1 MKFISV
7 SYRQNKEFKTPET
20 WLYRI
25 RAFSGI
31 LEVLSVNNI
40 VISID
45 NIAYKGEYFQN
56 GVSYFFG
63 QYSKIA
69 TYLPFKLHRFIKKQK
84 PDVVLVQGLHHP
96 LQIIQLRLALGK
108 KTKII
113 AHHHAE
119 KPFTGIKKQIQRKAG
134 HYVDA
139 FLFASHAI
147 GMDWVD
153 KGNITSAK
161 KIHEIMEVSSI
172 FYPIEK
178 TEAKLKTHAL
188 GHPIFLWVGR
198 LNANK
203 DPLNV
208 VKAFLKYVAVKPDAH
223 LYMIYHTEELL
234 DDIKALL
241 NNTPNENTI
250 TLIGKIPNDDLL
262 YWYNSADFL
271 ISGSFY
277 EGSGTAV
284 CEAMSCGCIPLVT
297 DIPSFRMITDNGDCG
312 LLYEAGNEEALF
324 NVLVSTEQIDLN
336 EKRNKSLAFF
346 KNHLSFEAIATQI
359 NGIANKIMLK

>member
-31 LEVLSVNNI
+31 LEALSVNNI

-45 NIAYKGEYFQN
+45 NIAYNGEYFHN
-56 GVSYFFG
+56 GVTYFFK
-63 QYSKIA
+63 QYPKLA

-119 KPFTGIKKQIQRKAG
+119 KPFTGIKKYIQRKAAQ
-134 HYVDA
+134 YVDA

-147 GMDWVD
+147 GMDWVEN
-153 KGNITSAK
+153 GNIPSAK
-161 KIHEIMEVSSI
+161 KIYEIMEVSSI
-172 FYPIEK
+172 FYPIDK
-178 TEAKLKTHAL
+178 TEAKLKTRASGNL
-188 GHPIFLWVGR
+188 IFLWVGR

-208 VKAFLKYVAVKPDAH
+208 VSAFLRYAEINPDVH

-234 DDIKALL
+234 EDIRAILNKSPVKKA
-241 NNTPNENTI
+241 I
-250 TLIGKIPNDDLL
+250 TLIGKTLNDDLL

-271 ISGSFY
+271 ISGSYY

-284 CEAMSCGCIPLVT
+284 CEAMSCGCVPLVT

-312 LLYEAGNEEALF
+312 LLYEAGNKEALF
-324 NVLVSTEQIDLN
+324 NALVSTQQMNLN

-346 KNHLSFEAIATQI
+346 KDHLSFEAIATQI
-359 NGIANKIMLK
+359 NEIANKIMLQ